1 MSWVK
6 LDDGFPDHPKVI
18 GLSVPARWGFVAGLC
33 YCASYLTDGLIPER
47 KARELAGR
55 GVKEL
60 VACGLWEQ
68 VDKGYE
74 VHDYLDYN
82 PSRNEVTEHRQTVS
96 EARSKAGIKGA
107 AKRWQTDGN
116 DMAPS
121 RPVLPYPSPKEIK
134 KPDDEEGN
142 VSVPTRRNI
151 FVLYD
156 NYMGKMAVT
165 PTMREVLIQAEEDY
179 PDECITHCFLTAAR
193 SSDGR
198 RSWKYVESI
207 LKRHQAEGCNERKPV
222 GRNAAPAHAPL
233 DSAAALAAAYPS
245 IQYWPEHLGPD
256 GGGADAG
263 LAPVDGGNDPP
274 RLEVRR

>member
-1 MSWVK
+1 MANVWDTSPLEGRSLLIELALADFANDQGK
-6 LDDGFPDHPKVI
+6 CFPSI
-18 GLSVPARWGFVAGLC
+18 ETVA
-33 YCASYLTDGLIPER
+33 R
-47 KARELAGR
+47 KARCSESWVHQVIRDLKRRGRIEVILGGGR
-55 GVKEL
+55 GNVNLYILTPNAGE
-60 VACGLWEQ
+60 
-68 VDKGYE
+68 KG
-74 VHDYLDYN
+74 
-82 PSRNEVTEHRQTVS
+82 VTNTPLLPV
-96 EARSKAGIKGA
+96 KGA
-107 AKRWQTDGN
+107 VDSVERVQSVKKRVHPT
-116 DMAPS
+116 APRTVLDPS
-121 RPVLPYPSPKEIK
+121 IEPVE
-134 KPDDEEGN
+134 DEPPM
-142 VSVPTRRNI
+142 VIRRNI

-156 NYMGKMAVT
+156 NYMGRPSVT

-245 IQYWPEHLGPD
+245 IQYWPEHLGVD